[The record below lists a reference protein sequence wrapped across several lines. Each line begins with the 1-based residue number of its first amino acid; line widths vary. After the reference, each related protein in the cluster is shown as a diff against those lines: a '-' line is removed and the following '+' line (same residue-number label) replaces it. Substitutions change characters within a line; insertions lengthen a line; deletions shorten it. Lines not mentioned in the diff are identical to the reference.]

1 MKVTAHFHGIL
12 ADWVGTRSAG
22 FELSDD
28 ATYADLIKAI
38 KHRFGRNMPAQLW
51 DAEKNTFHQKV
62 RAFRDGKAI
71 GPADVMLEQ
80 GEELTFFL
88 MIAGG

>member
-12 ADWVGTRSAG
+12 ADWIGTRSAD
-22 FELSDD
+22 FELSDA
-28 ATYADLIKAI
+28 ATYSDLIKKI
-38 KHRFGRNMPAQLW
+38 QHRFGNNMPEQLW

-62 RAFRDGKAI
+62 RAFKDGKALD
-71 GPADVMLEQ
+71 PLNFKLEQ
-80 GEELTFFL
+80 GEELTFVL